1 MLRQRAAVAALS
13 LLFCI
18 PLASRGSCN
27 DPSPSEDLRALDARI
42 DGDPS
47 RVVAL
52 VNAALLSPSLDPLRR
67 AELFAILASAYDAT
81 DDDVAARAAIRDG
94 RSVIARLPDTRQTE
108 ALSLRYA
115 LVEASAAQARP
126 DLETAVKSLDAWEQ
140 RVPGESLSRACV
152 LLMRSRVN
160 GRLDLYEQAARDGLF
175 AHSLAGQLRIADA
188 KTEAAYQLA
197 VTFRRAGL
205 FETAQEYIDDAITA
219 ARATGARALLASATY
234 VKGQI
239 LAGAGQHDAAL
250 AVLSESRQLS
260 VQLEDEIGRAFADN
274 EFCATLID
282 MGRLDEAEGVCRA
295 AQQALA
301 RAGRDD
307 QAALATYHLADID
320 LHRGRSQIAL
330 ARLDGILGN
339 GGVDVPP
346 AALSSMYRRRA
357 DAHASLGRTADAYAS
372 LRRANE
378 LHEQSDVLRR
388 SLAVAVMNAQRRFG
402 DYERGQAALSEQLA
416 LERQRAADR
425 EVTRQLALW
434 LAASAVVLAALLGY
448 LLWASRRFSRALLR
462 QETILRTTTEN
473 SPDPLVLLD
482 VNGSIRFASRALVV
496 GGQRPQRGGHF
507 EDFFPAEAR
516 PTIREFVEQVL
527 RGRVQVEQD
536 IKLTIGGEH
545 RHYELRGV
553 PIVEQEHML
562 GAALRISDVT
572 ARRSTEKHLLDVIGR
587 ERQRMS
593 SELHEGLGQQLTGIS
608 LQLRAIATR
617 FRSGRPVPA
626 EHVDEATGQMDHA
639 IALTR
644 DLARGLSPTQADR
657 GSLSDALSV
666 LADEATQRW
675 GLRIFAR
682 STPAAIVVPAGIADQ
697 LYRIAFEAVSNAA
710 RHASARQV
718 EIHLR
723 ADVASCTLTVSDDGC
738 GFSSDAHPGE
748 GWGLRMMRYRAQLLG
763 GSLKVESAPA
773 RGTRIIA
780 SVPMND
786 QAIP

>member
-1 MLRQRAAVAALS
+1 
-13 LLFCI
+13 
-18 PLASRGSCN
+18 
-27 DPSPSEDLRALDARI
+27 
-42 DGDPS
+42 
-47 RVVAL
+47 
-52 VNAALLSPSLDPLRR
+52 
-67 AELFAILASAYDAT
+67 
-81 DDDVAARAAIRDG
+81 
-94 RSVIARLPDTRQTE
+94 
-108 ALSLRYA
+108 
-115 LVEASAAQARP
+115 
-126 DLETAVKSLDAWEQ
+126 
-140 RVPGESLSRACV
+140 
-152 LLMRSRVN
+152 
-160 GRLDLYEQAARDGLF
+160 
-175 AHSLAGQLRIADA
+175 
-188 KTEAAYQLA
+188 
-197 VTFRRAGL
+197 
-205 FETAQEYIDDAITA
+205 
-219 ARATGARALLASATY
+219 
-234 VKGQI
+234 
-239 LAGAGQHDAAL
+239 
-250 AVLSESRQLS
+250 
-260 VQLEDEIGRAFADN
+260 
-274 EFCATLID
+274 
-282 MGRLDEAEGVCRA
+282 
-295 AQQALA
+295 
-301 RAGRDD
+301 
-307 QAALATYHLADID
+307 
-320 LHRGRSQIAL
+320 
-330 ARLDGILGN
+330 
-339 GGVDVPP
+339 
-346 AALSSMYRRRA
+346 
-357 DAHASLGRTADAYAS
+357 
-372 LRRANE
+372 
-378 LHEQSDVLRR
+378 
-388 SLAVAVMNAQRRFG
+388 
-402 DYERGQAALSEQLA
+402 
-416 LERQRAADR
+416 
-425 EVTRQLALW
+425 
-434 LAASAVVLAALLGY
+434 
-448 LLWASRRFSRALLR
+448 
-462 QETILRTTTEN
+462 
-473 SPDPLVLLD
+473 
-482 VNGSIRFASRALVV
+482 
-496 GGQRPQRGGHF
+496 
-507 EDFFPAEAR
+507 
-516 PTIREFVEQVL
+516 
-527 RGRVQVEQD
+527 
-536 IKLTIGGEH
+536 
-545 RHYELRGV
+545 
-553 PIVEQEHML
+553 ML